1 MDGLLIGE
9 VAQQTGL
16 QPSALR
22 YYERIGLVPPPQR
35 QSGRRR
41 YDPSVVQL
49 VRVILL
55 AKQVGFSMAE
65 IQMLLHGFSPDTPP
79 SDRWEAMAHAK
90 LADVA
95 AQIAGL
101 RRMERLLQQGLGC
114 GCLRLEE
121 CVVVLDHGGDPRG
134 PLCTSGGCQADMP

>member
-1 MDGLLIGE
+1 MDGLLIGD

-22 YYERIGLVPPPQR
+22 YYERIGLVPSPQR

-41 YDPSVVQL
+41 YDPSIVHL

-65 IQMLLHGFSPDTPP
+65 IHTLIHDFSPDTPP
-79 SDRWEAMAHAK
+79 SVRWQAMAHIK

-101 RRMERLLQQGLGC
+101 RRMEQLLQQGLGC

-121 CVVVLDHGGDPRG
+121 CVIVLNDAPETQK
-134 PLCTSGGCQADMP
+134 PLCTSGACQSESQ